1 MSDDMLKVLWP
12 AQTAA
17 ILNDGLSSIGGPVVR
32 ATDLRSTDPA
42 ALLSAWGWADLA
54 PYGSPPEV
62 VDVLRFPMHPLMR
75 TRTPTALDDTHVPTY
90 AHGFLP
96 SVEALIPVFDL
107 AHTRVPTGT
116 ELWRLRLDTAPDLKL
131 IFDGPARGW
140 RQGPSYF
147 PPLHVVGP
155 RARWHGHDLPA
166 AFTEDTSALEIV
178 WVGAG
183 APDGFEQTR
192 PSVSRRTVTVGEC
205 DSVFEVELTAQ
216 IHGIPVRV
224 LQRAGEQALVLLTG
238 ISRDDGA
245 RLGATEVEPGPL
257 RADDDQRHPDERQ
270 RHDPRAVAP
279 DGPMTGAPLNL
290 DDLAARITSER
301 FGEYVDF
308 FIANRAD
315 KTLTSSELV
324 CLSFRDDVYS
334 VLYRDAGE
342 SRDLLRTPDPAEAE
356 RVFVQETRRLVDAR
370 YPGRR
375 LPEQG
380 DT

>member
-183 APDGFEQTR
+183 APTGSSR
-192 PSVSRRTVTVGEC
+192 PARRCPGGPSSSVSA
-205 DSVFEVELTAQ
+205 TAS
-216 IHGIPVRV
+216 
-224 LQRAGEQALVLLTG
+224 
-238 ISRDDGA
+238 SRSSSPPRYTA
-245 RLGATEVEPGPL
+245 SRSASCSAPASRLW
-257 RADDDQRHPDERQ
+257 
-270 RHDPRAVAP
+270 
-279 DGPMTGAPLNL
+279 
-290 DDLAARITSER
+290 
-301 FGEYVDF
+301 
-308 FIANRAD
+308 
-315 KTLTSSELV
+315 
-324 CLSFRDDVYS
+324 CC
-334 VLYRDAGE
+334 
-342 SRDLLRTPDPAEAE
+342 
-356 RVFVQETRRLVDAR
+356 
-370 YPGRR
+370 
-375 LPEQG
+375 
-380 DT
+380 